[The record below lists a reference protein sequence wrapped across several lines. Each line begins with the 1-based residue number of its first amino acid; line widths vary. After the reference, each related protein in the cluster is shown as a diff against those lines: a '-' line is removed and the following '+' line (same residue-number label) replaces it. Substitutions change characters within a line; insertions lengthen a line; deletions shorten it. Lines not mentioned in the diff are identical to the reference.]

1 MNGKSKF
8 IVQHYW
14 HSIKISRLV
23 EGILFSIV
31 GIIGFLG
38 NTLSILVLISPQ
50 VGKITQCYNKSK
62 PFYFFQLWKYTFNR
76 LLVALAVFD
85 LIFVMVTVPIHT
97 FAVFEYSNWFFAAIY
112 SRYPKNIQKII
123 KSSMSVCL
131 MYVCMSKSDSLS
143 VSVPLWN
150 WTNIG

>member
-50 VGKITQCYNKSK
+50 VGKITQCCYNKSK
-62 PFYFFQLWKYTFNR
+62 PLYFLQLWKYTFNR

-131 MYVCMSKSDSLS
+131 MYVCMSLCQIALSLS
-143 VSVPLWN
+143 E
-150 WTNIG
+150 IGLT